1 MSRDRLRKI
10 AFYSAAALIPVTAI
24 VGLLVTR

>member
-10 AFYSAAALIPVTAI
+10 AFYGAVVLIPVTAI
-24 VGLLVTR
+24 IGLLVTR

>member
-1 MSRDRLRKI
+1 MSRERLRKL
-10 AFYSAAALIPVTAI
+10 AYYGAAALIPVTAI